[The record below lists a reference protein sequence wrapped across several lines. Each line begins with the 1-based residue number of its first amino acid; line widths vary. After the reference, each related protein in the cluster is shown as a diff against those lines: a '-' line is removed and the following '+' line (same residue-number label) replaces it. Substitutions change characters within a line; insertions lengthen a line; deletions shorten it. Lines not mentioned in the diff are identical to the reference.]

1 MGTNE
6 STVVFIEDS
15 SIKWEQMDS
24 SIKRKVMAWNENL
37 MLVKVKFDKGGVGAL
52 HQHHHSQI
60 SHIETGKF
68 EIEIGGVKKVL
79 SAGDVFYIPSNILH
93 GAVCLEEGVLIDVFN
108 PMRDDFIK

>member
-60 SHIETGKF
+60 SHIESGKF